1 MPGDGNID
9 RSINR
14 YGPNN
19 VNKLNTQLFNEGNSL
34 KQSVFSNAYNRA
46 IREDNDGILGNLANL
61 PLDTLAQLFEIMT
74 GPAQSAIGNE
84 MGRRAREGRGEYL
97 TQDYVDSMF
106 NPEEPEGYAAGGMP
120 RSPLMLE
127 EPFIPQRPPRMF
139 INDDRPRFEGDNPRF
154 NIPAPTPGAGVPVR
168 QPFQQA
174 PKPPA
179 GYLES
184 PIPIEL
190 YEKPMQSPEQLEQLR
205 RSQFF
210 YDDRPQ
216 GIRLPQYIG
225 EGAPGMGMPPEM
237 PQFPGRQPKFPGMM
251 QPIRQPEPVGP
262 LPMMPPVDNQTRTTE
277 QLIQAPLLE
286 SELIGETPP
295 PIRTYINEG
304 APRPEDITEE
314 EILQID
320 PDFFKQPGDDRG
332 FIPMPLDYGMNN
344 TPTPPR
350 PETLEA
356 NPLPLTPDPETPSIN
371 DLLSTMPPEVL
382 NPDGTPTW
390 VDPIETAPDG
400 GPPGGPPIEPMP
412 PDVFPGGPEQTA
424 QPTQDQF
431 MERLMQLIQGLQ
443 ERSQPVAQPAP
454 QPVQQMPPPP
464 PRPPATPF
472 NMGNTGMSGGAPTM
486 PQMFNQGPGFFT
498 PQQRGP
504 RIAPGAIAQQGQE
517 MPNYNLDFSSFLR
530 NR

>member
-1 MPGDGNID
+1 MRMPHSSVIPDYSGGFSELREVTDNIMD
-9 RSINR
+9 PSNPVDVGLMGLGMAPIPGARVPIGLRALSKAAQYILQNGLGKAR
-14 YGPNN
+14 R
-19 VNKLNTQLFNEGNSL
+19 LFP
-34 KQSVFSNAYNRA
+34 K
-46 IREDNDGILGNLANL
+46 
-61 PLDTLAQLFEIMT
+61 
-74 GPAQSAIGNE
+74 SAIDDAVVELGKRESQIITKANE
-84 MGRRAREGRGEYL
+84 ANKGRKAGYMEDAQAARRNQGRTTRRGMRDKDPDYYL
-97 TQDYVDSMF
+97 DDYPVEKPLGF
-106 NPEEPEGYAAGGMP
+106 AAGGMP

-139 INDDRPRFEGDNPRF
+139 INDDRPRFELDLDLKDRMRDQILYKGGSEDFYKKNPPIMGFENLGGNLGR
-154 NIPAPTPGAGVPVR
+154 
-168 QPFQQA
+168 
-174 PKPPA
+174 PP
-179 GYLES
+179 
-184 PIPIEL
+184 
-190 YEKPMQSPEQLEQLR
+190 M
-205 RSQFF
+205 
-210 YDDRPQ
+210 
-216 GIRLPQYIG
+216 QYIG
-225 EGAPGMGMPPEM
+225 EGAPRMEMPPEM

-262 LPMMPPVDNQTRTTE
+262 LPGMPP
-277 QLIQAPLLE
+277 PF
-286 SELIGETPP
+286 TPP
-295 PIRTYINEG
+295 PG
-304 APRPEDITEE
+304 
-314 EILQID
+314 
-320 PDFFKQPGDDRG
+320 PG
-332 FIPMPLDYGMNN
+332 
-344 TPTPPR
+344 TPPGPGLSIPPDIQPR
-350 PETLEA
+350 GESLPQDHPFFQSPEYLNFQEKGGIGTMDMYQASDGTQFGSGTTGKMYERWLA
-356 NPLPLTPDPETPSIN
+356 NQQNGTGTTTPPEPP
-371 DLLSTMPPEVL
+371 MPPEVL

-431 MERLMQLIQGLQ
+431 MERLMQMIQALQ